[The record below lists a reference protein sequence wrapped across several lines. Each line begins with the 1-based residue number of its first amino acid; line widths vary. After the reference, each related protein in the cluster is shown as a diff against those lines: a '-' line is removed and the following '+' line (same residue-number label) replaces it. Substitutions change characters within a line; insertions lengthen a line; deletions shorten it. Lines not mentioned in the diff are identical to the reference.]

1 MRQQEVPQTKPTETR
16 DESAEQA
23 ASKKRDEK
31 RRTFDTLTD
40 DNPLICR
47 GID

>member
-1 MRQQEVPQTKPTETR
+1 MRDQKEDKKPASEKEETPVPETQAEKP
-16 DESAEQA
+16 
-23 ASKKRDEK
+23 
-31 RRTFDTLTD
+31 RRPVYDTLTD